1 VAYSWAIYAV
11 SFLALVP
18 VYLVPSFVVPSFV
31 VPSFV
36 VVAFEDS
43 GHYAEAAAITVIAVL
58 VVVYVMALPGLG
70 GIRTVEQWVAGR
82 EGDRAWR
89 RLGAGSGR
97 SPRSSTVVGVR
108 SWQRCASSA
117 TSYSCATRSRT
128 VSTRTEGE
136 HGAPARGEYPYPG
149 HAAAAVR

>member
-1 VAYSWAIYAV
+1 MDRIWQWAWDRYGARHSWAISAI

-18 VYLVPSFVVPSFV
+18 VYL

-97 SPRSSTVVGVR
+97 SPRSSTVVGR
-108 SWQRCASSA
+108 SKCAGSA
-117 TSYSCATRSRT
+117 RT
-128 VSTRTEGE
+128 C
-136 HGAPARGEYPYPG
+136 APA
-149 HAAAAVR
+149 AAGG

>member
-1 VAYSWAIYAV
+1 MDRIWQWAWDRYGARYSWAIYAI
-11 SFLALVP
+11 SFLAQVP
-18 VYLVPSFVVPSFV
+18 VYL

-97 SPRSSTVVGVR
+97 SPRSSTVVGW
-108 SWQRCASSA
+108 SRCAGSA
-117 TSYSCATRSRT
+117 RT
-128 VSTRTEGE
+128 CTP
-136 HGAPARGEYPYPG
+136 GAASGG
-149 HAAAAVR
+149 

>member
-1 VAYSWAIYAV
+1 MDRIWQWAWDRYGARYSWAIYAI

-18 VYLVPSFVVPSFV
+18 VYL

-97 SPRSSTVVGVR
+97 APRRATAVGR
-108 SWQRCASSA
+108 SEKIWVPRNCA
-117 TSYSCATRSRT
+117 
-128 VSTRTEGE
+128 
-136 HGAPARGEYPYPG
+136 APASWGRLSQ
-149 HAAAAVR
+149 A

>member
-1 VAYSWAIYAV
+1 MDRIWQWAWDRYGARYSWAIYAI

-18 VYLVPSFVVPSFV
+18 VYL

-70 GIRTVEQWVAGR
+70 GIRTVEHWVAGR
-82 EGDRAWR
+82 GGDRAQR
-89 RLGAGSGR
+89 RAGAASR
-97 SPRSSTVVGVR
+97 ASPRPRTA
-108 SWQRCASSA
+108 ASPCHLS
-117 TSYSCATRSRT
+117 
-128 VSTRTEGE
+128 
-136 HGAPARGEYPYPG
+136 P
-149 HAAAAVR
+149 